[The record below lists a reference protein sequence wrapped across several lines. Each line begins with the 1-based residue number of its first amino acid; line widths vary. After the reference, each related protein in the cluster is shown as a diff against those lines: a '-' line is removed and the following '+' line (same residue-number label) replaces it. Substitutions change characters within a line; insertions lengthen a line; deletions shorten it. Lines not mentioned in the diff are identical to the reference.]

1 MKYAL
6 VTGGSRGIG
15 RAVSLKLASMGY
27 SVVIN
32 YAGNDA
38 AANETLAL
46 IKDAGYPAA
55 ELLKF
60 DVSNAEQ
67 CAAAI
72 EGWQAA
78 HPDDYIE
85 VLVNNAG
92 IRRDNLLLW
101 MENEDWLKVL
111 NTNLNSFYNVTK
123 PLIQSMI
130 VKKYGRIVN
139 MASLSGQKGLPGQTN
154 YAAAKGGLIAA
165 TKALAQEVAKKR
177 VTVNAVAPGF
187 VKTDMVEG
195 LDEKA
200 LSAQIPAGRF
210 GTPEE
215 VAAVV
220 AFLASPE
227 AAYVNGEVIAV
238 NGALYT

>member
-1 MKYAL
+1 MFAFLVVAVLCEQIFIDNTLNAL
-6 VTGGSRGIG
+6 TE
-15 RAVSLKLASMGY
+15 K
-27 SVVIN
+27 
-32 YAGNDA
+32 
-38 AANETLAL
+38 
-46 IKDAGYPAA
+46 
-55 ELLKF
+55 
-60 DVSNAEQ
+60 SNQ
-67 CAAAI
+67 L
-72 EGWQAA
+72 
-78 HPDDYIE
+78 Y
-85 VLVNNAG
+85 
-92 IRRDNLLLW
+92 
-101 MENEDWLKVL
+101 
-111 NTNLNSFYNVTK
+111 
-123 PLIQSMI
+123 
-130 VKKYGRIVN
+130 
-139 MASLSGQKGLPGQTN
+139 ASLEEENLTES
-154 YAAAKGGLIAA
+154 
-165 TKALAQEVAKKR
+165 KALAQEVAKKR